1 MTTIKLPGLVDTHV
15 HLREPGAIHKEDFDS
30 GTRAALAGGFTYVAA
45 MPNTSPSVTDAA
57 TLGLARAAARAKAHC
72 DFGLYLGATVDNVSS
87 AADLANDCAGLKMYL
102 DNTFGTLKM
111 DSLGALLAHA
121 RAWPAERPLLCH
133 AEQRTAA
140 AAIMAAHLAGRSI
153 HICHVS
159 RIDELELIRRAKQAG
174 IAVTCE
180 VCPHHLWLCD
190 EDIPRL
196 GAGRAEVRPML
207 ATRADMLALRANL
220 DLIDMFAT
228 DHAPHLLT
236 EKDSPAAP
244 PGYPGLETA
253 LPLYL
258 RLVEEGLLSLDGVI
272 ARMSANPRRIYA
284 LPEQPETWIE
294 VDLDAVWTARGAQ
307 MQTRA
312 GWTPFEGWP
321 MKGRVERVVLRGR
334 EAYAQGRVTVEPGYG
349 REIGLGRA

>member
-1 MTTIKLPGLVDTHV
+1 MSTIKLPGLVETHA

-45 MPNTSPSVTDAA
+45 MPNTSPPVTDAA
-57 TLGLARAAARAKAHC
+57 TLALARAAARAKARC
-72 DFGLYLGATVDNVSS
+72 DFGLYLGATVDNVAS

-121 RAWPAERPLLCH
+121 RAWPAGRPLLCH

-159 RIDELELIRRAKQAG
+159 RIDELELIRRARDAG

-220 DLIDMFAT
+220 DLIDTFGT
-228 DHAPHLLT
+228 DHAPHLLA
-236 EKDSPAAP
+236 EKDSPAGP

-258 RLVEEGLLSLDGVI
+258 RLVDEGLLSLEGVI
-272 ARMSANPRRIYA
+272 ARMSANPRRIFG

-294 VDLDAVWTARGAQ
+294 VDLDAVWNARGAE

-312 GWTPFEGWP
+312 GWTPFEGWL

-334 EAYAQGRVTVEPGYG
+334 EAYAHGRVTVEPGYG